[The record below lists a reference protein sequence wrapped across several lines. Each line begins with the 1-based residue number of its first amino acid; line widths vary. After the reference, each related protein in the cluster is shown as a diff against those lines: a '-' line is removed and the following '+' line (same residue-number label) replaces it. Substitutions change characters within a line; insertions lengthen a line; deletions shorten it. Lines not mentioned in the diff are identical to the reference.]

1 MGQQPL
7 IERMDALMNRIRTAE
22 GHSDEEVEAIL
33 GEGYSR
39 VVAIE
44 RERLLLQREIDVLTE
59 HIEEPESAQRMRHL
73 WLRLRG
79 YERELDELRQRLATL
94 RERISP

>member
-1 MGQQPL
+1 
-7 IERMDALMNRIRTAE
+7 MNRIRTAE
-22 GHSDEEVEAIL
+22 GHTDEEIDAIL

-59 HIEEPESAQRMRHL
+59 HVEEPDSAQRLRHL
-73 WLRLRG
+73 WLSLRG
-79 YERELDELRQRLATL
+79 SERELDELRQRLADL